1 MLIRCSRTINASPAI
16 VFACVDQPDHI
27 VGWVGGVIEHAYLTE
42 RGSTSAVG
50 QRFRQRL
57 RQGRGVRTFHGEI
70 IAWEPVTHF
79 ALRIPAP
86 AYTSE
91 AHFRI
96 SSDGPG
102 VSRIDYSI
110 EVALHSLS
118 ASVLGPLLRLPLN
131 VFVRMQI
138 DRLKRY
144 AETVEHAQVTR
155 A

>member
-1 MLIRCSRTINASPAI
+1 MLIRCSRTIDASAAT

-27 VGWVGGVIEHAYLTE
+27 VGWVGGAIEHAYLTD
-42 RGSTSAVG
+42 RCLTSAVG

-57 RQGRGVRTFHGEI
+57 RQGKGVRTFHGEI
-70 IAWEPVTHF
+70 IAWEPATHF

-91 AHFRI
+91 AHFHI
-96 SSDGPG
+96 ASNGPG
-102 VSRIDYSI
+102 ASRVDYSI
-110 EVALHSLS
+110 EVALHSLT
-118 ASVLGPLLRLPLN
+118 ARLLGPLLRLPLG
-131 VFVRMQI
+131 VFVRTQI

-144 AETVEHAQVTR
+144 AETVEQAQVTS